1 MFYETRTAATNNNN
15 NNNNNNLFLIR
26 RKLTSEYDQMRLTT
40 ITTCNNNTC
49 NVNSI
54 TLSVQDE
61 KGNLFDFNGMPIE
74 FELEIN

>member
-1 MFYETRTAATNNNN
+1 
-15 NNNNNNLFLIR
+15 
-26 RKLTSEYDQMRLTT
+26 MRLTT

-61 KGNLFDFNGMPIE
+61 KGNLFDFNGMQSS
-74 FELEIN
+74 LNLR